1 MKKQLAVVALVCA
14 AADAQEFDIVVYGGS
29 PGGIAA
35 ALAAARAGRS
45 VALAEYHHHFGGMA
59 ASGLGKSDIRELSRA
74 FELPTW
80 DKPAMACLS
89 SRFPYGTPIT
99 AEKLRQVDRAEAAVR
114 ALGFRN
120 FRVRHHGEIA
130 RLEIA
135 REEMPRLWEDGRADA
150 IAERL
155 GELGFIH
162 VTLDLRG
169 FRSGSLNEAL
179 LRLRARRAGLP
190 LASTTY
196 YFSSL
201 DDLIAKAVEHAG
213 AREAEHLR
221 SRVAT
226 LSRRRRGAE
235 STADVLVDLLVGEA
249 NGLRVTEQLISRYE
263 RYIACARQ
271 PGLRDIERR
280 ILQQRT
286 DAVVEVVERSG
297 RAVRA
302 ELLTAL
308 VCAVDGAVV
317 AALVG
322 DGDGPRA
329 TARATLIDV
338 IDVLAPIDE
347 KVAPV

>member
-1 MKKQLAVVALVCA
+1 MLEVTAAVTPKGERRRYALVSA
-14 AADAQEFDIVVYGGS
+14 AADLLCEGGFD
-29 PGGIAA
+29 
-35 ALAAARAGRS
+35 
-45 VALAEYHHHFGGMA
+45 
-59 ASGLGKSDIRELSRA
+59 
-74 FELPTW
+74 
-80 DKPAMACLS
+80 
-89 SRFPYGTPIT
+89 
-99 AEKLRQVDRAEAAVR
+99 AVR
-114 ALGFRN
+114 
-120 FRVRHHGEIA
+120 H
-130 RLEIA
+130 
-135 REEMPRLWEDGRADA
+135 RA
-150 IAERL
+150 
-155 GELGFIH
+155 
-162 VTLDLRG
+162 V
-169 FRSGSLNEAL
+169 
-179 LRLRARRAGLP
+179 ARRAGLP

-213 AREAEHLR
+213 AREAEQLHA
-221 SRVAT
+221 RVDA

-286 DAVVEVVERSG
+286 
-297 RAVRA
+297 
-302 ELLTAL
+302 
-308 VCAVDGAVV
+308 GAVV

-347 KVAPV
+347 RVVQV